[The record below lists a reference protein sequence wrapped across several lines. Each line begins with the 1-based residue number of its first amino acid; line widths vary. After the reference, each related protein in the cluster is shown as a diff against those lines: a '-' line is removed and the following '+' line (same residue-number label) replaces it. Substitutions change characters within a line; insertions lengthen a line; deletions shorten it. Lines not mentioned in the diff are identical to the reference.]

1 MHTLFEHIAQFT
13 TLTPPLVAE
22 LRQRAQHHR
31 FGKHELLHA
40 ADTVCRRTYWIAQG
54 LVRIYFNK
62 DGKMVTDGFAAENQW
77 MTSAYSFLRGVPDS
91 YAIAAIEPTEAYS
104 LGLEDLR
111 YLFDHFHEIKRF
123 GRVIMS
129 AQFLEQSERL
139 NSLRFTSPAEKYQHF
154 CTHYRP
160 ILARLPLGM
169 VASYL
174 GITPETLSRVRAK
187 G

>member
-1 MHTLFEHIAQFT
+1 MTLIEMFCGQTCWHSPVFVQ
-13 TLTPPLVAE
+13 PPE
-22 LRQRAQHHR
+22 LCRY
-31 FGKHELLHA
+31 HE
-40 ADTVCRRTYWIAQG
+40 
-54 LVRIYFNK
+54 
-62 DGKMVTDGFAAENQW
+62 
-77 MTSAYSFLRGVPDS
+77 
-91 YAIAAIEPTEAYS
+91 
-104 LGLEDLR
+104 
-111 YLFDHFHEIKRF
+111 
-123 GRVIMS
+123 
-129 AQFLEQSERL
+129 SERL